1 MLMSYFGIASRSQ
14 LALLNSLYMV
24 GYAVGPLIWGPLSEH
39 IGRRPIMVTTYLA
52 YILFSIACAA
62 APSWVALL
70 TFRLLCGLSAAAPNV
85 VASGLYADIF
95 DEPSSRG
102 LAMSVFM
109 FITSLGPFLA
119 PLISGSLAH
128 ISWRWSFWAAVILAS
143 PGVPFVALL
152 PETFAPVIYARR
164 NQASSLIYS
173 SSVPDQ
179 SNVVHSPKQ
188 SAKRIFLRP
197 VQLFFGVP
205 RLLFSCL
212 YTALAYAIM
221 FLIFQAYPIIF
232 EGW

>member
-1 MLMSYFGIASRSQ
+1 MLISYFSIASRSQ

-39 IGRRPIMVTTYLA
+39 IERRPIIVTTYLA
-52 YILFSIACAA
+52 YILFSIACTA

-70 TFRLLCGLSAAAPNV
+70 ISRLLCDLSAAAPNV

-95 DEPSSRG
+95 DQPSTRG
-102 LAMSVFM
+102 L

-119 PLISGSLAH
+119 PLISGPLAY
-128 ISWRWSFWAAVILAS
+128 ISWRWSSWAAAILAS

-173 SSVPDQ
+173 SSVPDS
-179 SNVVHSPKQ
+179 SNLVHFPKQ
-188 SAKRIFLRP
+188 SAKKMFLRP
-197 VQLFFGVP
+197 AQLFFGVP

-212 YTALAYAIM
+212 YAALAYAIM

-232 EGW
+232 EGE